1 MQREQDEKTVSS
13 LHAIQESCCYY
24 VLAQESFSL
33 ALEVFLLKLQSV
45 CSSKNWSRFKSSDS
59 WACLSRF

>member
-1 MQREQDEKTVSS
+1 MQREPDEKTVSS
-13 LHAIQESCCYY
+13 LHAIQESCRYY

-45 CSSKNWSRFKSSDS
+45 CS
-59 WACLSRF
+59 

>member
-1 MQREQDEKTVSS
+1 MQREPDEKTVSS
-13 LHAIQESCCYY
+13 LDAIQESCCYY

-45 CSSKNWSRFKSSDS
+45 CS
-59 WACLSRF
+59 